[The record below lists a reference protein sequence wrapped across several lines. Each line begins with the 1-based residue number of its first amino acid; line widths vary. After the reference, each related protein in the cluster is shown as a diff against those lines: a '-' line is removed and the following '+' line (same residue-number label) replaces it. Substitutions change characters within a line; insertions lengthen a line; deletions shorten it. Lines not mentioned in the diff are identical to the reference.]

1 MADRAKIPKKK
12 DKLAGTTSIKPPGD
26 AMHAAQAKNRK
37 PEQQGAFSSGS
48 SPAKASGGWHRRIQP
63 TGTKPKDGGGPRT
76 TAADKRKAQE
86 THRPASA
93 KAEKKP
99 RAAPKPAAAPLKF
112 TNVSAADAKPKA
124 PKAPKPAKN
133 YPDFDDDDDAP
144 PASPGKPSEREA
156 AERAKLL
163 AGDDSDD
170 DDVLGAAKPAKSGA
184 DVVAKF
190 GDGSD
195 DDDDVLGAAKPEK
208 SNADVVA
215 KFGDDSDGDDVLG
228 ETPRAAAASDSESDD
243 EAVDGLLSKQKKKV
257 EKKRNASPP
266 PKKKPAAKKKPAEN
280 PFNFDSDDGDDA
292 APAAAPEP
300 LLDAADDDDDDDDL
314 FASPAA
320 SSPRGRSRTP
330 AAKAPAKKSR
340 SGARKKKTDD
350 DASSA
355 ASSPRPAKKSR
366 SGARKKKA
374 DDDASSSS
382 SPRPAKKSRSGA
394 RRPKAPASDD
404 DDDDYEEASPRS
416 PRKKA
421 AKKDGKRK
429 SAGAGAPARKKP
441 KAPSSS
447 SGSDSEEP
455 LDDFF
460 WKERDGEK
468 VKGTKR
474 MAAVAAPS
482 RECPHEAVAPAALA
496 SIEKYAVPS
505 SALVW
510 VKVGRSFYYDGRKQ
524 SGDQRPGYVLPPAEL
539 EDLGIPKPVG
549 GEHMRVVRLFDDHAF
564 VPWDGPKAV
573 RASET
578 KDFGSGRSSNYWEK
592 GKVRTL
598 EKDCAPAE
606 FAHVFTLGAE
616 AALALA
622 FEHDRA
628 RGVTAKIRRRDRV
641 QESDERPQR
650 RNPRGE
656 LEEYGDADRAYDAVR
671 AHLLDAALGAGADR
685 ARAAELADLL
695 VDADLFSS
703 ALAAKI
709 LDDAAG
715 LPLSAL
721 QAALDDPPAAL
732 DADIVAACAKSLG
745 DVVDGTLVARI
756 QCAERAGRPQ
766 Q

>member
-1 MADRAKIPKKK
+1 MADRGKIPKKK

-48 SPAKASGGWHRRIQP
+48 SPAKASAAGKRSP

-76 TAADKRKAQE
+76 TAADKRKVQE

-93 KAEKKP
+93 KAEKK
-99 RAAPKPAAAPLKF
+99 RAARSGGGALKF
-112 TNVSAADAKPKA
+112 TSVSAAETKPKA

-144 PASPGKPSEREA
+144 PASPGKPSKREA
-156 AERAKLL
+156 DERAKLL
-163 AGDDSDD
+163 AGGDSDGDDLLGAVKPEKSSADVLAELRGDSDD
-170 DDVLGAAKPAKSGA
+170 DADLLG
-184 DVVAKF
+184 DT
-190 GDGSD
+190 
-195 DDDDVLGAAKPEK
+195 KPEK
-208 SNADVVA
+208 SNADVLA
-215 KFGDDSDGDDVLG
+215 ELGGDFGRRRRG
-228 ETPRAAAASDSESDD
+228 E
-243 EAVDGLLSKQKKKV
+243 
-257 EKKRNASPP
+257 
-266 PKKKPAAKKKPAEN
+266 
-280 PFNFDSDDGDDA
+280 
-292 APAAAPEP
+292 
-300 LLDAADDDDDDDDL
+300 
-314 FASPAA
+314 
-320 SSPRGRSRTP
+320 
-330 AAKAPAKKSR
+330 
-340 SGARKKKTDD
+340 
-350 DASSA
+350 
-355 ASSPRPAKKSR
+355 
-366 SGARKKKA
+366 
-374 DDDASSSS
+374 
-382 SPRPAKKSRSGA
+382 
-394 RRPKAPASDD
+394 
-404 DDDDYEEASPRS
+404 PRS

-421 AKKDGKRK
+421 ARTDGKRK
-429 SAGAGAPARKKP
+429 SGGAGAPAKKKP

-460 WKERDGEK
+460 WKERDGE
-468 VKGTKR
+468 GR
-474 MAAVAAPS
+474 GHEAHGAVAAPS
-482 RECPHEAVAPAALA
+482 RECPHAAVAPGALA
-496 SIEKYAVPS
+496 SIEYAVPS

-524 SGDQRPGYVLPPAEL
+524 SGDQRPGYVLPQEEL

-598 EKDCAPAE
+598 EKDCAPVE
-606 FAHVFTLGAE
+606 FTHVFTLGAE
-616 AALALA
+616 AALRLA

-628 RGVTAKIRRRDRV
+628 QGVTAKIGARRV
-641 QESDERPQR
+641 QEADERPQR

-656 LEEYGDADRAYDAVR
+656 LEEYGDADRAYDA
-671 AHLLDAALGAGADR
+671 
-685 ARAAELADLL
+685 
-695 VDADLFSS
+695 
-703 ALAAKI
+703 
-709 LDDAAG
+709 
-715 LPLSAL
+715 
-721 QAALDDPPAAL
+721 AALDDPPAAL

-745 DVVDGTLVARI
+745 DVVDGTLIARI

>member
-1 MADRAKIPKKK
+1 MADRKIPKKK

-86 THRPASA
+86 THRPGSA

-144 PASPGKPSEREA
+144 PASPGKPSKREA

-228 ETPRAAAASDSESDD
+228 ETPGAAAASDSEEDSDD
-243 EAVDGLLSKQKKKV
+243 VDALMERKHPKKKV

-292 APAAAPEP
+292 TPAAAPEP

-340 SGARKKKTDD
+340 SGARKKK
-350 DASSA
+350 
-355 ASSPRPAKKSR
+355 
-366 SGARKKKA
+366 A

-394 RRPKAPASDD
+394 RKPKAAASDD

-421 AKKDGKRK
+421 ARRDGKRK

-616 AALALA
+616 AALRLA

-628 RGVTAKIRRRDRV
+628 QGVTAKIRRRDRV
-641 QESDERPQR
+641 QEADERPQR

>member
-1 MADRAKIPKKK
+1 MADRSKIPKKK

-48 SPAKASGGWHRRIQP
+48 SPAKASGGWLKPIAS

-86 THRPASA
+86 THRPGSA

-112 TNVSAADAKPKA
+112 TNVSAAETKPKA

-133 YPDFDDDDDAP
+133 YPNFDDDDDAP
-144 PASPGKPSEREA
+144 PASPGKPSKREA
-156 AERAKLL
+156 AELAKLL

-170 DDVLGAAKPAKSGA
+170 DDLLGAAKPPKSSA
-184 DVVAKF
+184 DVLAELR
-190 GDGSD
+190 GDSD
-195 DDDDVLGAAKPEK
+195 DDDDLLGDTKPEK
-208 SNADVVA
+208 SNADVLA
-215 KFGDDSDGDDVLG
+215 ELGDDSDGDDVLG
-228 ETPRAAAASDSESDD
+228 ETPPAAAASDSESEEDTQFV
-243 EAVDGLLSKQKKKV
+243 EALMSKQKKKV

-266 PKKKPAAKKKPAEN
+266 PKKKPAAKKKPAVN
-280 PFNFDSDDGDDA
+280 PFNFDSDGDDDA
-292 APAAAPEP
+292 TPAAAPEP
-300 LLDAADDDDDDDDL
+300 LLDAAADDDDDDDL

-320 SSPRGRSRTP
+320 SSPLRSRTP
-330 AAKAPAKKSR
+330 APRRRRRIAVRARKKKAGGDASAASSPRPSAKKSR
-340 SGARKKKTDD
+340 SGARK
-350 DASSA
+350 
-355 ASSPRPAKKSR
+355 
-366 SGARKKKA
+366 
-374 DDDASSSS
+374 
-382 SPRPAKKSRSGA
+382 
-394 RRPKAPASDD
+394 PKAAASDD

-421 AKKDGKRK
+421 ARKDGKRK
-429 SAGAGAPARKKP
+429 SGGAGAPAKKKP

-468 VKGTKR
+468 VTGTRR

-482 RECPHEAVAPAALA
+482 RECPHAAVAPAALA

-505 SALVW
+505 LALVW

-524 SGDQRPGYVLPPAEL
+524 SGDQRPGYVLPAAEL

-578 KDFGSGRSSNYWEK
+578 RDFGSGRSSNYWEK

-598 EKDCAPAE
+598 EKDCAP
-606 FAHVFTLGAE
+606 VDGGT
-616 AALALA
+616 
-622 FEHDRA
+622 
-628 RGVTAKIRRRDRV
+628 
-641 QESDERPQR
+641 S
-650 RNPRGE
+650 GE

-685 ARAAELADLL
+685 ARAAELVDLL

-703 ALAAKI
+703 SLAAKV

>member
-170 DDVLGAAKPAKSGA
+170 DDVLGAAKPPKSSA
-184 DVVAKF
+184 DVLAELG
-190 GDGSD
+190 GDSD
-195 DDDDVLGAAKPEK
+195 DDDDVLGDTKPEK

-215 KFGDDSDGDDVLG
+215 ELADDSDGDDVLG
-228 ETPRAAAASDSESDD
+228 ETPGAAAASDSEEDSDD
-243 EAVDGLLSKQKKKV
+243 VDALMERKHPKKKV

-314 FASPAA
+314 SASPAA

-330 AAKAPAKKSR
+330 AAKA
-340 SGARKKKTDD
+340 
-350 DASSA
+350 
-355 ASSPRPAKKSR
+355 PAKKSR

-394 RRPKAPASDD
+394 RKPKAAASDD

-616 AALALA
+616 AALRLA

-628 RGVTAKIRRRDRV
+628 QGVTAKIRRRDRV
-641 QESDERPQR
+641 QEADERPQR

-756 QCAERAGRPQ
+756 QCEERAGRPQ

>member
-1 MADRAKIPKKK
+1 MADRKIPKKK

-48 SPAKASGGWHRRIQP
+48 SPAKASGGWHSRIQP

-99 RAAPKPAAAPLKF
+99 RAAPKPAAEPLKF
-112 TNVSAADAKPKA
+112 TNVSAAETKPKA

-144 PASPGKPSEREA
+144 PASPGKPSKREV

-170 DDVLGAAKPAKSGA
+170 DDLLG
-184 DVVAKF
+184 DT
-190 GDGSD
+190 
-195 DDDDVLGAAKPEK
+195 KPEK
-208 SNADVVA
+208 SNADVLA
-215 KFGDDSDGDDVLG
+215 ELGDDSDGDDVLG
-228 ETPRAAAASDSESDD
+228 ETPPAAAASDSESEEDTQFV
-243 EAVDGLLSKQKKKV
+243 EALMSKQKKKV

-266 PKKKPAAKKKPAEN
+266 PKKKPAAKKKPAVN
-280 PFNFDSDDGDDA
+280 PFNFDSDGDDDA
-292 APAAAPEP
+292 TPAAAPEP
-300 LLDAADDDDDDDDL
+300 LLDAAADDDDDDL

-340 SGARKKKTDD
+340 SGARKKKADD

-355 ASSPRPAKKSR
+355 ASSPRPSAKKSR
-366 SGARKKKA
+366 SGARK
-374 DDDASSSS
+374 
-382 SPRPAKKSRSGA
+382 
-394 RRPKAPASDD
+394 PKAAASDDD

-421 AKKDGKRK
+421 ARKDGKRK
-429 SAGAGAPARKKP
+429 SGGAGAPAKKKP

-468 VKGTKR
+468 VKGTRR

-482 RECPHEAVAPAALA
+482 RECPHAAVPPAALA

-598 EKDCAPAE
+598 EKDCAPVE
-606 FAHVFTLGAE
+606 FTHVFTLGAE
-616 AALALA
+616 AALRLA

-628 RGVTAKIRRRDRV
+628 QGVTAKIRRRDRV
-641 QESDERPQR
+641 QEADERPQR

-685 ARAAELADLL
+685 ARAAELVDLL

-703 ALAAKI
+703 SLAAKV

-745 DVVDGTLVARI
+745 DVVDGTLIARI

>member
-1 MADRAKIPKKK
+1 MKEKRVFQMPGQSMATPVEKDSARVFYGSLRQQIPGSAMAEVWLYKRGLLPLEDAQRIFDSKK
-12 DKLAGTTSIKPPGD
+12 
-26 AMHAAQAKNRK
+26 
-37 PEQQGAFSSGS
+37 
-48 SPAKASGGWHRRIQP
+48 
-63 TGTKPKDGGGPRT
+63 
-76 TAADKRKAQE
+76 
-86 THRPASA
+86 
-93 KAEKKP
+93 
-99 RAAPKPAAAPLKF
+99 
-112 TNVSAADAKPKA
+112 
-124 PKAPKPAKN
+124 
-133 YPDFDDDDDAP
+133 
-144 PASPGKPSEREA
+144 
-156 AERAKLL
+156 
-163 AGDDSDD
+163 
-170 DDVLGAAKPAKSGA
+170 KSGA
-184 DVVAKF
+184 KTAGVKKE
-190 GDGSD
+190 
-195 DDDDVLGAAKPEK
+195 GA
-208 SNADVVA
+208 
-215 KFGDDSDGDDVLG
+215 
-228 ETPRAAAASDSESDD
+228 
-243 EAVDGLLSKQKKKV
+243 
-257 EKKRNASPP
+257 
-266 PKKKPAAKKKPAEN
+266 KKPAAKKKPAVN

-292 APAAAPEP
+292 TPAAAPEP
-300 LLDAADDDDDDDDL
+300 LLDAAADDDDDDDL

-355 ASSPRPAKKSR
+355 ASSPRPSAKKSR
-366 SGARKKKA
+366 SGARK
-374 DDDASSSS
+374 
-382 SPRPAKKSRSGA
+382 
-394 RRPKAPASDD
+394 PKAAASDD

-421 AKKDGKRK
+421 ARKDGKRK
-429 SAGAGAPARKKP
+429 SGGAGAPAKKKP

-468 VKGTKR
+468 VAGTKR

-598 EKDCAPAE
+598 EKDCAPVE

-616 AALALA
+616 AALRLA

-628 RGVTAKIRRRDRV
+628 QGVTAKIRRRDRV
-641 QESDERPQR
+641 QEADERPQR

-685 ARAAELADLL
+685 ARAAELVDLL

-703 ALAAKI
+703 SLAAKV

-745 DVVDGTLVARI
+745 DVVDGTLIARI

>member
-1 MADRAKIPKKK
+1 MADRGKIPKKK

-48 SPAKASGGWHRRIQP
+48 SPAKASGGWHSRIQP

-86 THRPASA
+86 THRPGSA

-112 TNVSAADAKPKA
+112 TNVSAAETKPKA

-144 PASPGKPSEREA
+144 PASPGKPA
-156 AERAKLL
+156 DVLAELR
-163 AGDDSDD
+163 GDSDD
-170 DDVLGAAKPAKSGA
+170 DDA
-184 DVVAKF
+184 
-190 GDGSD
+190 
-195 DDDDVLGAAKPEK
+195 VLGAAKPEK
-208 SNADVVA
+208 SNADVLA
-215 KFGDDSDGDDVLG
+215 ELGGDSDGDDVLG
-228 ETPRAAAASDSESDD
+228 ETPGAAAASDSEEDSDD
-243 EAVDGLLSKQKKKV
+243 VDALMERKHPKKKV

-266 PKKKPAAKKKPAEN
+266 PKKKPAAKKKPAVN

-292 APAAAPEP
+292 TPAAAPEP
-300 LLDAADDDDDDDDL
+300 LLDAAADDDDDDDL

-340 SGARKKKTDD
+340 SGARKKKADD

-355 ASSPRPAKKSR
+355 ASSPRPSAKKSR
-366 SGARKKKA
+366 SGARKKKT

-394 RRPKAPASDD
+394 RKPKAAASDD

-421 AKKDGKRK
+421 ARKDGKRK
-429 SAGAGAPARKKP
+429 SGGAGAPAKKKP

-468 VKGTKR
+468 VAATRR

-482 RECPHEAVAPAALA
+482 RECPHAAVAPGALA

-524 SGDQRPGYVLPPAEL
+524 SGDQRPGYVLPAAEL

-598 EKDCAPAE
+598 EKDCAPVE
-606 FAHVFTLGAE
+606 FTHVFTLGAE
-616 AALALA
+616 AALRLA

-628 RGVTAKIRRRDRV
+628 QG
-641 QESDERPQR
+641 
-650 RNPRGE
+650 
-656 LEEYGDADRAYDAVR
+656 
-671 AHLLDAALGAGADR
+671 AAL
-685 ARAAELADLL
+685 
-695 VDADLFSS
+695 
-703 ALAAKI
+703 
-709 LDDAAG
+709 
-715 LPLSAL
+715 
-721 QAALDDPPAAL
+721 DPPAAL
-732 DADIVAACAKSLG
+732 DADIVAA
-745 DVVDGTLVARI
+745 ARSRSARRRHAHRADPVR
-756 QCAERAGRPQ
+756 AERAAGPSSNRAAF
-766 Q
+766 

>member
-1 MADRAKIPKKK
+1 M
-12 DKLAGTTSIKPPGD
+12 
-26 AMHAAQAKNRK
+26 
-37 PEQQGAFSSGS
+37 
-48 SPAKASGGWHRRIQP
+48 
-63 TGTKPKDGGGPRT
+63 
-76 TAADKRKAQE
+76 
-86 THRPASA
+86 
-93 KAEKKP
+93 
-99 RAAPKPAAAPLKF
+99 
-112 TNVSAADAKPKA
+112 
-124 PKAPKPAKN
+124 
-133 YPDFDDDDDAP
+133 
-144 PASPGKPSEREA
+144 
-156 AERAKLL
+156 
-163 AGDDSDD
+163 
-170 DDVLGAAKPAKSGA
+170 
-184 DVVAKF
+184 
-190 GDGSD
+190 
-195 DDDDVLGAAKPEK
+195 
-208 SNADVVA
+208 
-215 KFGDDSDGDDVLG
+215 
-228 ETPRAAAASDSESDD
+228 
-243 EAVDGLLSKQKKKV
+243 
-257 EKKRNASPP
+257 
-266 PKKKPAAKKKPAEN
+266 
-280 PFNFDSDDGDDA
+280 
-292 APAAAPEP
+292 
-300 LLDAADDDDDDDDL
+300 
-314 FASPAA
+314 
-320 SSPRGRSRTP
+320 
-330 AAKAPAKKSR
+330 
-340 SGARKKKTDD
+340 
-350 DASSA
+350 
-355 ASSPRPAKKSR
+355 
-366 SGARKKKA
+366 
-374 DDDASSSS
+374 
-382 SPRPAKKSRSGA
+382 
-394 RRPKAPASDD
+394 
-404 DDDDYEEASPRS
+404 
-416 PRKKA
+416 
-421 AKKDGKRK
+421 
-429 SAGAGAPARKKP
+429 
-441 KAPSSS
+441 
-447 SGSDSEEP
+447 
-455 LDDFF
+455 
-460 WKERDGEK
+460 
-468 VKGTKR
+468 
-474 MAAVAAPS
+474 
-482 RECPHEAVAPAALA
+482 
-496 SIEKYAVPS
+496 PS